1 LLKSLRTKEDL
12 DALECPQKYK
22 TMGQFHRYFTQEKRA
37 PILTLFVGGNHE
49 ASNLL
54 RDLYYGGWV
63 AENIYYLGASGIVKV
78 KKGEDVI
85 TVGGISGIDKHYD
98 YLKGYNERFP
108 YVNDHDGLRSIY
120 HIRQFEVQKLKMVGK
135 YSSKFSLMGQLTFS
149 SAMSGRHSQLR
160 RQLRSRLGFSHVIS
174 LTLSK
179 M

>member
-1 LLKSLRTKEDL
+1 MLKSLRTKEDL

>member
-1 LLKSLRTKEDL
+1 
-12 DALECPQKYK
+12 
-22 TMGQFHRYFTQEKRA
+22 MGQFHRYFTQEKRA

-78 KKGEDVI
+78 TKGDEVI

-98 YLKGYNERFP
+98 YLKGYYERFP

-120 HIRQFEVQKLKMVGK
+120 HIRQFEVQKLKMVGYALLK
-135 YSSKFSLMGQLTFS
+135 LLVQWAS
-149 SAMSGRHSQLR
+149 RHFR
-160 RQLRSRLGFSHVIS
+160 
-174 LTLSK
+174 K
-179 M
+179 P